1 MLIVVYN
8 INIVIFELV
17 IELMSFVGF
26 EVAVVEC

>member
-17 IELMSFVGF
+17 IELVSFVVV
-26 EVAVVEC
+26 EVAVAEW

>member
-17 IELMSFVGF
+17 IALVSFM
-26 EVAVVEC
+26 VVEVVVAE

>member
-17 IELMSFVGF
+17 IVLVSFM
-26 EVAVVEC
+26 VVEVVVAEW